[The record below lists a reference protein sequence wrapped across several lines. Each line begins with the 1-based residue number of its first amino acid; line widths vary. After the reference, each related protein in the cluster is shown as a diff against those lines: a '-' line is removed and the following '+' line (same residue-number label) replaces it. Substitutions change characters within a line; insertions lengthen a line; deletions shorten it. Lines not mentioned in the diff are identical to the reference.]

1 MCVGGVSPLSFP
13 LSFTQTCLFGLPL
26 FAPHIPLSCSHYK
39 ELQPGL
45 WPRPL
50 TLPVI
55 RHLPGLFPPLGA
67 QTAPCSLARHLLLPF
82 LLCRCPPPPFTL
94 PLYESEWSCVL
105 LKGCCSHTAVGK
117 HSLESPTTG
126 PRNPP
131 SHPPATPL
139 AHGLIHQLCNGFK
152 LMSK

>member
-1 MCVGGVSPLSFP
+1 MCWGSFP
-13 LSFTQTCLFGLPL
+13 SFFSTFFHSDLPFWFAPLCAPHPSFLLPL
-26 FAPHIPLSCSHYK
+26 QRAAAWALASTSDPACNPSSPWALPSSRGTDSSLLSRSPPSPPISS
-39 ELQPGL
+39 LS
-45 WPRPL
+45 
-50 TLPVI
+50 LP
-55 RHLPGLFPPLGA
+55 
-67 QTAPCSLARHLLLPF
+67 
-82 LLCRCPPPPFTL
+82 PPPPFTL